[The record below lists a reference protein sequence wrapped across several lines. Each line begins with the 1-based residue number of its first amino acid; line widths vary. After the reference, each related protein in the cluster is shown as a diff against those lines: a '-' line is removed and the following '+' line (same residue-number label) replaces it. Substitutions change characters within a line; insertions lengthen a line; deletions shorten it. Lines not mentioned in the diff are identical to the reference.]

1 MKENIIEVVADSG
14 CQSFFFPLF
23 TQDSVETP
31 LRDTVWSLPENFEEW
46 NADIPDSTKTSIL
59 ESLSSGNIA
68 WNVIPEIPYIRYQFA
83 RRKYNLTASI
93 VGIAITVETNQDHDG
108 TGGFFLKEELVP
120 RDDERQTMVAEN
132 GILRQPP
139 SPYNA
144 VAINSWVLN
153 KIPKAAANPTQ
164 GIVPS
169 EDGGIKIPLDSDRT
183 LEFEFFVGFK
193 NPDTEQP
200 CDVDLIID
208 FGNSRTMALL
218 LNEGRL
224 ADRNGADSIGRIR
237 QHCVP
242 VLLKLSDK
250 KAIFKKDLHDVNNG
264 VVSSSFVLHETQ
276 FSRSLKLLQRKLKA
290 ERLPCGFLGLGRK
303 MVVTSEVQRVSNM
316 FVQVS
321 PVLLGDEADDC
332 LHDAAVIS
340 SLTQHGAMVQQ
351 SSPKRYFWDKRRPRH
366 NWDMVPNYIPE
377 MSLTLPPL
385 EADILQWMDENGEF
399 VDLENP
405 EKEASK
411 NPLSRPGNP
420 NYPRSATF
428 IWMFV
433 GILERAWKQC
443 NSFSFGTNK
452 YEQFVLK
459 NIIVTYPAGW
469 SGDELDRYRSLCRAS
484 VDIFR
489 KNHFGRN
496 VDIKLDM
503 ELDEAVASQ
512 LPFVFSEIHEFGD
525 NAEGWLNFA
534 GKQRN
539 GRNTVRILNF
549 DIGGG
554 TSDISLLEYED
565 LDDETDYTR
574 LQPRLLYKNGFS
586 TAGDEVLRLII
597 GTIVLKGIAEKNTN
611 VSSKQSSQLL
621 KELNEFFRISKD
633 ENYDIK
639 RARVVKQCLV
649 PIAIAIMKDL
659 GRPDSNSVIKLENI
673 GITADQWDNEFRDD
687 FLKNLDGMPP
697 LDSLEIS
704 YDKTE
709 VDQIIRGAFEDGFKF
724 LAELAN
730 NYDVDLFFSSGKTSE
745 LPVIQELAMQYIP
758 LTPERIVTAKN
769 YRAGDWYPFA
779 NPAENTIKDA
789 KSVTAV
795 GAALFHILSGQNRHL
810 VDNWQIL
817 PTVIDITSNFEWG
830 LLNRTDFSLSNVF
843 EFSDDA
849 NASVN
854 LRPGR
859 IIAKRLSQNSKPDAV
874 YRFSPKDERSTM
886 NQLCTVQLKRLIDE
900 EKHTERLR
908 LISVIDPDGRDVTND
923 FELALF
929 QYADEKAL
937 WQDTGRIL

>member
-46 NADIPDSTKTSIL
+46 NSTIQGETRTSIL
-59 ESLSSGNIA
+59 ASLSSGNIA

-83 RRKYNLTASI
+83 RRKYNPTASI
-93 VGIAITVETNQDHDG
+93 VGIVIAVETNQDHDG
-108 TGGFFLKEELVP
+108 TGGFFLNEELVP
-120 RDDERQTMVAEN
+120 RDDERQTMVDEN

-144 VAINSWVLN
+144 VAINRWVLN
-153 KIPKAAANPTQ
+153 KIPQEAANPTR

-169 EDGGIKIPLDSDRT
+169 EDGGIKIPLDPSRT

-193 NPDTEQP
+193 GSDTEQP

-218 LNEGRL
+218 LKEGRL
-224 ADRNGADSIGRIR
+224 GDRPNGPNDSIGRIR
-237 QHCVP
+237 QNCVP
-242 VLLKLSDK
+242 VLLKLSDR

-276 FSRSLKLLQRKLKA
+276 FSQSLKLLQKKLKA

-303 MVVTSEVQRVSNM
+303 TVVTSEVQRVSNM

-332 LHDAAVIS
+332 LHDAAVIN
-340 SLTQHGAMVQQ
+340 SLTKHGAMVQQ
-351 SSPKRYFWDKRRPRH
+351 SSPKRYFWDKRRPTH
-366 NWDMVPNYIPE
+366 NWDMIPNYIPG
-377 MSLTLPPL
+377 MALTLPPL

-405 EKEASK
+405 EQRASN
-411 NPLSRPGNP
+411 NPLQPTNP

-443 NSFSFGTNK
+443 NSFSFGTNR

-489 KNHFGRN
+489 KNHFGQN
-496 VDIKLDM
+496 VDINLDM

-534 GKQRN
+534 GKQRK

-554 TSDISLLEYED
+554 TSDISLVEYED
-565 LDDETDYTR
+565 LDDATDYTR

-586 TAGDEVLRLII
+586 TAGDEVLRQII

-611 VSSKQSSQLL
+611 PNKTPSQLL
-621 KELNEFFRISKD
+621 EALSEYFRISGD
-633 ENYDIK
+633 EDNDII
-639 RARVVKQCLV
+639 RARIVKQCLV
-649 PIAIAIMKDL
+649 PIAIAIMNDL
-659 GRPDSNSVIKLENI
+659 GRPNPNLIIKLEDI
-673 GITADQWDNEFRDD
+673 GITADQWDNEFCDK
-687 FLKNLDGMPP
+687 FLRNLDGMPP
-697 LDSLEIS
+697 LNSLEIS

-709 VDQIIRGAFEDGFKF
+709 VDQIIRGAFENGFKF
-724 LAELAN
+724 LAELTN

-817 PTVIDITSNFEWG
+817 PTVIDIDSNFEWG
-830 LLNRTDFSLSNVF
+830 LLNRTDFSLSKVF
-843 EFSDDA
+843 EFNDDA
-849 NASVN
+849 TASVN
-854 LRPGR
+854 LRPDR
-859 IIAKRLSQNSKPDAV
+859 IIAKRLSQKSKPDAV
-874 YRFSPKDERSTM
+874 YRFSPKDKRSTM
-886 NQLCTVQLKRLIDE
+886 NECTVQLKRLIDE

-923 FELALF
+923 FELTLF